1 MKGLIFMRGKM
12 DFRRIAAFAAAMSMA
27 CMAAGCSNTG
37 TTAESTADTQAASG
51 ETAETEKV
59 LKVGYTREP
68 SSFDPADFT
77 SVASCLA
84 GYDCYDTLLDFTA
97 DGTDVEPALAE
108 SWEQVD
114 DVTYKYK
121 IREGVKF
128 ADGNELT
135 MEDVLYSL
143 NRVKEESYYMSYL
156 FASVESFEAD
166 EASRTLTV
174 HLSHPDSTW
183 KFVPA
188 ASPCCIMEKS
198 VAEAEGEKYGT
209 AEGSA
214 AGTGPYKLVS
224 WASGSEIVMEKNE
237 NWWGGADNLDIDR
250 IEFYIIEDESALA
263 LAAKSGQVDF
273 VYGIS
278 NDVKSVYDSADS
290 ISVLTCEGT
299 TANYIAFNTAEEP
312 FNDINARK
320 AVISCIDKSQITSV
334 IGGAYAK
341 EAGTVILPESMMYM
355 DKDMWNKTVA
365 ESAAY
370 SQDYD
375 AAAEYLAKS
384 AYPEGFSFDYI
395 CNSNNKKQ
403 AEFLKSMIDASG
415 SITMNIV
422 EVPSSEY
429 FSYMYGYT
437 LDENGSR
444 YYDAVGTYMMSD
456 YLDPFG
462 LLGTMYLGANA
473 VQGGTNQALWVN
485 DEADGYLNAALAASD
500 DSAKMENYT
509 KAYKIYAEECPY
521 LDLYTG
527 LDTYALN
534 NRFTYE
540 PSPMFWYNFTYADV
554 HTAE

>member
-1 MKGLIFMRGKM
+1 MKAYEMKNLKKV
-12 DFRRIAAFAAAMSMA
+12 AAFTAALLMVGIPT
-27 CMAAGCSNTG
+27 GCSNTADTSSG
-37 TTAESTADTQAASG
+37 SSTASAAATADENG
-51 ETAETEKV
+51 ETV

-84 GYDCYDTLLDFTA
+84 GYDCYDTLLNFTA

-114 DVTYKYK
+114 DTTYTYK

-135 MEDVLYSL
+135 MDDVLFSL
-143 NRVKEESYYMSYL
+143 NRVKEDGYYMSYL
-156 FASVESFEAD
+156 FASVESFEVD
-166 EASRTLTV
+166 EATRTLTV

-183 KFVPA
+183 KYVPA

-198 VAEAEGEKYGT
+198 VVVAEGDKYGS
-209 AEGSA
+209 AEGST

-237 NWWGGADNLDIDR
+237 NWWGGSDNLDIDR

-263 LAAKSGQVDF
+263 LAAKSGQVDL

-278 NDVKSVYDSADS
+278 NDVKSVYDSTDK
-290 ISVLTCEGT
+290 INVITCEGT
-299 TANYIAFNTAEEP
+299 TANYIAFNTAQEP
-312 FNDINARK
+312 FNDVNARK
-320 AVISCIDKSQITSV
+320 AVISCIDKSQVTSV
-334 IGGAYAK
+334 IGGAYAS
-341 EAGTVILPESMMYM
+341 EAETVVLPSSMMYM
-355 DKDMWNKTVA
+355 DKDMWDKTIS
-365 ESAAY
+365 ESASY

-375 AAAEYLAKS
+375 KAAEYLAQS
-384 AYPEGFSFDYI
+384 AYPDGFSFDYI

-437 LDENGSR
+437 LDENENR

-456 YLDPFG
+456 YLDPYG
-462 LLGTMYLGANA
+462 LLGTMYLGSNA
-473 VQGGTNQALWVN
+473 VQGGTNQALWTN
-485 DEADGYLNAALAASD
+485 AEADGYLDAALSSD
-500 DSAKMENYT
+500 DVSVKMDNYT
-509 KAYKIYAEECPY
+509 KAYRIYADECPY

-527 LDTYALN
+527 IDTYALN
-534 NRFTYE
+534 TNFTYT

-554 HTAE
+554 HTAK

>member
-1 MKGLIFMRGKM
+1 MKAYEMKNLKKV
-12 DFRRIAAFAAAMSMA
+12 AAFTAALLMVGIPT
-27 CMAAGCSNTG
+27 GCSNTADTSSG
-37 TTAESTADTQAASG
+37 SSTASAAATADENG
-51 ETAETEKV
+51 ETV

-77 SVASCLA
+77 SVASCFA
-84 GYDCYDTLLDFTA
+84 GYDCYDTLLNFTA

-114 DVTYKYK
+114 DTTYTYK

-135 MEDVLYSL
+135 MDDVLFSL
-143 NRVKEESYYMSYL
+143 NRVKEDGYYMSYL
-156 FASVESFEAD
+156 FASVESFEVD
-166 EASRTLTV
+166 EATRTLTV

-183 KFVPA
+183 KYVPA

-198 VAEAEGEKYGT
+198 VVEAEGDKYGS

-237 NWWGGADNLDIDR
+237 NWWGGSDNLDIDR

-263 LAAKSGQVDF
+263 LAAKSGQVDL

-278 NDVKSVYDSADS
+278 NDVKSVYDSTDK
-290 ISVLTCEGT
+290 INVITCEGT
-299 TANYIAFNTAEEP
+299 TANYIAFNTAQEP
-312 FNDINARK
+312 FNDVNARK
-320 AVISCIDKSQITSV
+320 AVISCIDKSQVTSV
-334 IGGAYAK
+334 IGGAYAS
-341 EAGTVILPESMMYM
+341 EAGTVVLPSSMMYM
-355 DKDMWNKTVA
+355 DKDMWDKTIS
-365 ESAAY
+365 ESASY

-375 AAAEYLAKS
+375 KAAEYLAQS
-384 AYPEGFSFDYI
+384 AYPDGFSFDYI

-437 LDENGSR
+437 LDENENR

-456 YLDPFG
+456 YLDPYG
-462 LLGTMYLGANA
+462 LLGTMYLDSNA
-473 VQGGTNQALWVN
+473 VQGGTNQALWTN
-485 DEADGYLNAALAASD
+485 AEADGYLDAALSSD
-500 DSAKMENYT
+500 DVSVKMDNYT
-509 KAYKIYAEECPY
+509 KAYRIYADECPY

-527 LDTYALN
+527 IDTYALN
-534 NRFTYE
+534 TNFTYT

-554 HTAE
+554 HTAK